1 MRIGIIGGSGV
12 RELPFD
18 SETESLI
25 VETRWGQAA
34 GVLATLGGREVFFLA
49 RHGAGHSVPPHR
61 IHYRANMAGL
71 KKLGCDAA
79 LATTAVGSLRAD
91 LLPGTI
97 CVLDQLIDY
106 TLSRTGKTFFDGDD
120 MPVVHTD
127 VTEPFAPLARKAI
140 LDAAKSLGLYVRDGG
155 TYLCFD
161 GPRYET
167 AAEVRLFASWGADVV
182 GMTAIPEATLARE
195 AGLHY
200 AGISLVTNLG
210 AGISKT
216 PLDHSEVETAMA
228 EARPRLVAL
237 LAEAVKSFPESL
249 PEIGP
254 GVSVLD
260 GFRTSEGA

>member
-12 RELPFD
+12 RTLPFD
-18 SETESLI
+18 SEPEVVEI
-25 VETRWGQAA
+25 ETRWGVAKGLQGA
-34 GVLATLGGREVFFLA
+34 LGGREILFLA
-49 RHGAGHSVPPHR
+49 RHGAGHSVPPHK
-61 IHYRANMAGL
+61 INYRANIAGL
-71 KKLGCDAA
+71 QKHGCQAL
-79 LATTAVGSLRAD
+79 LATTAVGSLKAD

-106 TLSRTGKTFFDGDD
+106 TLTRPNKTFFDGENGS
-120 MPVVHTD
+120 PVVHTD
-127 VTEPFAPLARKAI
+127 VTEPFAPLTRQAI
-140 LDAAKSLGLYVRDGG
+140 LKAAAAQNLSVRDGG

-200 AGISLVTNLG
+200 AGISLITNLG

-216 PLDHSEVETAMA
+216 PLNHEEVEEAMA
-228 EARPRLVAL
+228 EARPRLTAL
-237 LAEAVKSFPESL
+237 LAEAVKHL
-249 PEIGP
+249 PTELPPIGP
-254 GVSVLD
+254 GVPLP
-260 GFRTSEGA
+260 

>member
-1 MRIGIIGGSGV
+1 MGFMRIGIIGGSGV

-18 SETESLI
+18 SGTEPFT
-25 VETRWGQAA
+25 VETRWGQAS
-34 GVLATLGGREVFFLA
+34 GRLATLAGREIVFLA

-61 IHYRANMAGL
+61 INYRANLAGL
-71 KKLGCDAA
+71 KKLGCEAV

-106 TLSRTGKTFFDGDD
+106 TLSRTGKTFFDGGD

-127 VTEPFAPLARKAI
+127 VTEPFAPLARKAV
-140 LDAAKSLGLYVRDGG
+140 LNAANSLGISAKDGG

-167 AAEVRLFASWGADVV
+167 AAEVRLFSSWGADVV

-210 AGISKT
+210 AGISPT
-216 PLDHSEVETAMA
+216 PLDHSEVEEAMA

-237 LAEAVKSFPESL
+237 LTEAVRQL
-249 PEIGP
+249 PENLPAIGP
-254 GVSVLD
+254 GVAVW
-260 GFRTSEGA
+260 